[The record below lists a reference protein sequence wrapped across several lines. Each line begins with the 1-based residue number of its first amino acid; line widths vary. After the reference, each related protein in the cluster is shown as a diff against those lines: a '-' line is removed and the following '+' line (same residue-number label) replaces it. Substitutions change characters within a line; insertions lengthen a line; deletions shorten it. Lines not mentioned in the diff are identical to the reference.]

1 MKFGSK
7 RAIFGVIWGGFE
19 GFGPC
24 LGVSHPTHP
33 HLGEISPKKRFFW
46 MPSLLW
52 FIDDDLIDEISADTK
67 SSVVSLLM
75 PLTQV
80 GAAGETEQLVRED
93 QVENEIKL
101 FTLVLHSC
109 LVLIHVIL
117 VVETLMDIVHYAPLW

>member
-1 MKFGSK
+1 
-7 RAIFGVIWGGFE
+7 
-19 GFGPC
+19 
-24 LGVSHPTHP
+24 
-33 HLGEISPKKRFFW
+33 

-93 QVENEIKL
+93 QVQNEIKL

>member
-1 MKFGSK
+1 
-7 RAIFGVIWGGFE
+7 
-19 GFGPC
+19 
-24 LGVSHPTHP
+24 
-33 HLGEISPKKRFFW
+33 
-46 MPSLLW
+46 
-52 FIDDDLIDEISADTK
+52 
-67 SSVVSLLM
+67 M

-117 VVETLMDIVHYAPLW
+117 VVETLIYSVHYVPLWRRGVWGYTGNALSYFW

>member
-1 MKFGSK
+1 
-7 RAIFGVIWGGFE
+7 
-19 GFGPC
+19 
-24 LGVSHPTHP
+24 
-33 HLGEISPKKRFFW
+33 

-117 VVETLMDIVHYAPLW
+117 VVETLMDIVHYVPLW

>member
-1 MKFGSK
+1 
-7 RAIFGVIWGGFE
+7 
-19 GFGPC
+19 
-24 LGVSHPTHP
+24 
-33 HLGEISPKKRFFW
+33 
-46 MPSLLW
+46 
-52 FIDDDLIDEISADTK
+52 
-67 SSVVSLLM
+67 M

-117 VVETLMDIVHYAPLW
+117 VVETLIYSVHYVPLWRRGVWGYTGNALSYFWLKMCFVKRPIVHRSLAVIKGKKK